1 MHDSLSNE
9 VFMPIVLDIN
19 MKDLRDMEKREEQY
33 RKEWEK
39 GRIIKGCPECSEK
52 VFDRNK
58 KKWVILYHN
67 HYSYAKGEID
77 PKECQSCRGEEGEL
91 IF

>member
-33 RKEWEK
+33 RKEWERS
-39 GRIIKGCPECSEK
+39 RIIKRCHECGQP
-52 VFDRNK
+52 
-58 KKWVILYHN
+58 
-67 HYSYAKGEID
+67 YSYEKGGID
-77 PKECQSCRGEEGEL
+77 PRECQGCRGEEGEL